1 MSSADL
7 EQQGW
12 THRFTTI
19 GVRLSEAVDLYLQLG
34 FEVHLEPA
42 EQTSEPSESVA
53 CRYCFVTTRAQTIYT
68 RPKSSSSRW
77 SSES

>member
-1 MSSADL
+1 MPSAEL

-42 EQTSEPSESVA
+42 EEQREPLEPEA
-53 CRYCFVTTRAQTIYT
+53 CRYCFVTTVARTIYT
-68 RPKSSSSRW
+68 RPKV
-77 SSES
+77 